1 MCTDLAEEGDERF
14 AGGIHE
20 NKFIFRGRIW
30 TVGVNSEGHF
40 PGGII
45 HNEPIA
51 AAGNEDGSL
60 VNCEMGFFFKAK
72 YLIHN
77 WTSAAHLFSSH
88 ITATYKASVGFFRL
102 PVIETP
108 EGKKLDAETVT
119 GFYLLCEEAD
129 HYCC

>member
-30 TVGVNSEGHF
+30 TVGVNSEGNF

-77 WTSAAHLFSSH
+77 RTSAAHLFSY
-88 ITATYKASVGFFRL
+88 ITATYKPSKFEQLQSKYWFLPASGYRKSR
-102 PVIETP
+102 
-108 EGKKLDAETVT
+108 GKEI
-119 GFYLLCEEAD
+119 GY
-129 HYCC
+129 